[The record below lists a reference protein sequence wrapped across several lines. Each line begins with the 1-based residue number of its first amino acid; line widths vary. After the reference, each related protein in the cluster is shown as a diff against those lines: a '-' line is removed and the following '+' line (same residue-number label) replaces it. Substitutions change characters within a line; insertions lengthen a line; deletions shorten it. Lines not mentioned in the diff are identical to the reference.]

1 MTPNEYLILLLFDDT
16 DTVTLRQVAKH
27 LENPVGYTKYLCAG
41 MVNRDLLTECV
52 DDSGKRPR
60 RAYRLTPKSQA
71 ILADLW
77 RGMVKNLRGRVAR
90 ARRITAIVEERAD
103 RIEEMATAANVS
115 DE

>member
-1 MTPNEYLILLLFDDT
+1 MTPNEYVILRMFGGAESV
-16 DTVTLRQVAKH
+16 TVRQVAEH
-27 LENPVGYTKYLCAG
+27 MRNPVGYTKYLCAG